1 MEAKTDFSL
10 PIVVSLKVLFFN
22 YSIFVLTSRTNT
34 YIGTYIYLFVEK
46 YDYVGKLLKPGEQPQ
61 DYSDTEDEQSEEKR
75 REDKKMD

>member
-1 MEAKTDFSL
+1 M
-10 PIVVSLKVLFFN
+10 
-22 YSIFVLTSRTNT
+22 LTARTNT
-34 YIGTYIYLFVEK
+34 DIHTFIFFLEK